1 LRYCPWMRLF
11 LVLVLLL
18 PAAAGAQTLSN
29 EPYPLRLRVGKTI
42 ALCKTG
48 TISCPAASP
57 ICDDTGIVDALFTA
71 EGLVFKGV
79 KPGTT
84 LCSAANDNGTGSRR
98 VYRVTV
104 SP

>member
-1 LRYCPWMRLF
+1 MRLF
-11 LVLVLLL
+11 LVLALLL
-18 PAAAGAQTLSN
+18 PVAAHAQAASS
-29 EPYPLRLRVGKTI
+29 EPYPLSLRVGKNI

-57 ICDDTGIVDALFTA
+57 ICDDTAVVDALFTS

-84 LCSAANDNGTGSRR
+84 LCSAANDNGAGSRR

-104 SP
+104 TP

>member
-1 LRYCPWMRLF
+1 MRFLF
-11 LVLVLLL
+11 AFILSI
-18 PAAAGAQTLSN
+18 AGASAGADDQ
-29 EPYPLRLRVGKTI
+29 PYPLAIRVGKSI
-42 ALCKTG
+42 AICKTG

-57 ICDDTGIVDALFTA
+57 ICDDTSVVEASVA
-71 EGLVFKGV
+71 EEGLVFKGL

-84 LCSAANDNGTGSRR
+84 LCSAANAGGAGLRR